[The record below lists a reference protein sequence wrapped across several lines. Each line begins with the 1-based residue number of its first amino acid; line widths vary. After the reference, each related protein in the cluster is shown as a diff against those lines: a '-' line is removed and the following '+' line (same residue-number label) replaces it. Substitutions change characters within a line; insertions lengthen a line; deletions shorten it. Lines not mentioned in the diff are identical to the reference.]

1 MSLQILVL
9 NSGSSSI
16 KYGLYRANEHS
27 LQRYARGVIDRIGQ
41 QARFYYQYKHK
52 QDQVDL
58 PTATDHISALQ
69 YLLERL
75 QDQISTDTQLLVGH
89 RVVHGGTAF
98 STPVHINDKV
108 LQQLKSFS
116 SLAPLHQPYN
126 LMAIEALM
134 QIDQHLCQVA
144 CFDTAFHARHQKPVD
159 QFGIPRRYYDQGI
172 RRYGFHGLSYESI
185 IQSLQAHDP
194 ELAAGSVIAAHL
206 GNGASLCAI
215 RNGVSVDSTTGFST
229 LDGLMM
235 GTRSGTIDAGV
246 LFYLLQEQQ
255 MSVEA
260 LTDLLYN
267 KSGLLG
273 VSGISNDMRDL
284 LASDKSAAKEA
295 IELYVHR
302 IILGIGS
309 MAASLGGVDG
319 LIFSGGIGEHAA
331 AIRQQVCDKLH
342 WLQLQLDIDA
352 NVANN
357 TCVSLPTSKLK
368 VYVIPTNEELMI
380 ARHTLNLVNAGDNE
394 EKVNA

>member
-16 KYGLYRANEHS
+16 KYGLYRANEQS

-41 QARFYYQYKHK
+41 QARFYYQVEDK

-75 QDQISTDTQLLVGH
+75 QDQISSESQLLVGH
-89 RVVHGGTAF
+89 RVVHGGTAY
-98 STPVHINDKV
+98 STPVRINDKV
-108 LQQLKSFS
+108 LQKLKSYV

-134 QIDQHLCQVA
+134 QIDERLCQVA
-144 CFDTAFHARHQKPVD
+144 CFDTAFHAQHQKPIN
-159 QFGIPRRYYDQGI
+159 QFGIPQSYYDQGI
-172 RRYGFHGLSYESI
+172 RRYGFHGLSYESVI
-185 IQSLQAHDP
+185 HALQQQDP
-194 ELAAGSVIAAHL
+194 ELASGSVIAAHL
-206 GNGASLCAI
+206 GNGASLCAMK
-215 RNGVSVDSTTGFST
+215 NGVSVDSTTGFSA

-246 LFYLLQEQQ
+246 LLYLLQEQQ

-267 KSGLLG
+267 QSGLKG

-284 LASDKSAAKEA
+284 LASDKAEAKEA

-302 IILGIGS
+302 IIVGIGA
-309 MAASLGGVDG
+309 MTASLGGVDG
-319 LIFSGGIGEHAA
+319 LIFSGGIGENAA
-331 AIRQQVCDKLH
+331 VIRQQVCDKLH
-342 WLQLQLDIDA
+342 WLQLQLDQEA
-352 NVANN
+352 NAANSE
-357 TCVSLPTSKLK
+357 CISVPSSKLK

-380 ARHTLNLVNAGDNE
+380 AKHTLNMVDIGDNE
-394 EKVNA
+394 EKINE

>member
-16 KYGLYRANEHS
+16 KYGLYRANEQS

-41 QARFYYQYKHK
+41 QARFYYQVEDK

-75 QDQISTDTQLLVGH
+75 QDQISSESQLLVGH
-89 RVVHGGTAF
+89 RVVHGGTAY
-98 STPVHINDKV
+98 STPVRINDKV
-108 LQQLKSFS
+108 LQKLKSYV

-134 QIDQHLCQVA
+134 QIDERLCQVA
-144 CFDTAFHARHQKPVD
+144 CFDTAFHAQHQKPIN
-159 QFGIPRRYYDQGI
+159 QFGIPQSYYDQGI
-172 RRYGFHGLSYESI
+172 RRYGFHGLSYESVI
-185 IQSLQAHDP
+185 HALQQKDP
-194 ELAAGSVIAAHL
+194 ELASGSVIAAHL
-206 GNGASLCAI
+206 GNGASLCAMK
-215 RNGVSVDSTTGFST
+215 NGVSVDSTTGFSA

-246 LFYLLQEQQ
+246 LLYLLQEQQ

-267 KSGLLG
+267 QSGLKG

-284 LASDKSAAKEA
+284 LASDKAEAKEA

-302 IILGIGS
+302 IIVGIGA
-309 MAASLGGVDG
+309 MTASLGGVDG
-319 LIFSGGIGEHAA
+319 LIFSGGIGENAA
-331 AIRQQVCDKLH
+331 VIRQQVCDKLH
-342 WLQLQLDIDA
+342 WLQLQLDQEA
-352 NVANN
+352 NAANSE
-357 TCVSLPTSKLK
+357 CISVPSSKLK

-380 ARHTLNLVNAGDNE
+380 AKHTLNMVDIGDNE
-394 EKVNA
+394 EKINE

>member
-16 KYGLYRANEHS
+16 KYGLYRANEQS

-41 QARFYYQYKHK
+41 QARFYYQYEDK

-75 QDQISTDTQLLVGH
+75 QDQISSESQLLVGH
-89 RVVHGGTAF
+89 RVVHGGTAY
-98 STPVHINDKV
+98 STPVRINDKV
-108 LQQLKSFS
+108 LQKLKSYV

-134 QIDQHLCQVA
+134 QIDERLCQVA
-144 CFDTAFHARHQKPVD
+144 CFDTAFHAQHQKPIN
-159 QFGIPRRYYDQGI
+159 QFGIPQSYYDQGI
-172 RRYGFHGLSYESI
+172 RRYGFHGLSYESVI
-185 IQSLQAHDP
+185 HALQQQDP
-194 ELAAGSVIAAHL
+194 ELASGSVIAAHL
-206 GNGASLCAI
+206 GNGASLCAMK
-215 RNGVSVDSTTGFST
+215 NGVSVDSTTGFSA

-246 LFYLLQEQQ
+246 LLYLLQEQQ

-267 KSGLLG
+267 QSGLKG

-284 LASDKSAAKEA
+284 LASDKAEAKEA

-302 IILGIGS
+302 IIVGIGA
-309 MAASLGGVDG
+309 MTASLGGVDG
-319 LIFSGGIGEHAA
+319 LIFSGGIGENAA
-331 AIRQQVCDKLH
+331 VIRQQVCDKLH
-342 WLQLQLDIDA
+342 WLQLQLDQEA
-352 NVANN
+352 NAANSE
-357 TCVSLPTSKLK
+357 CISVPSSKLK

-380 ARHTLNLVNAGDNE
+380 AKHTLNMVDIGDNE
-394 EKVNA
+394 EKINE

>member
-16 KYGLYRANEHS
+16 KYGLYRANEQS

-41 QARFYYQYKHK
+41 QARFYYQYEDK

-75 QDQISTDTQLLVGH
+75 QDQISSESQLLVGH
-89 RVVHGGTAF
+89 RVVHGGTAY
-98 STPVHINDKV
+98 STPVRINDKV
-108 LQQLKSFS
+108 LQKLKSYV

-134 QIDQHLCQVA
+134 QIDERLCQVA
-144 CFDTAFHARHQKPVD
+144 CFDTAFHAQHQKPIN
-159 QFGIPRRYYDQGI
+159 QFGIPQSYYDQGI
-172 RRYGFHGLSYESI
+172 RRYGFHGLSYESVI
-185 IQSLQAHDP
+185 HALQQQDP
-194 ELAAGSVIAAHL
+194 ELASGSVIAAHL
-206 GNGASLCAI
+206 GNGASLCAMK
-215 RNGVSVDSTTGFST
+215 NGVSVDSTTGFSA

-246 LFYLLQEQQ
+246 LLYLLQEQQ

-267 KSGLLG
+267 QSGLKG

-284 LASDKSAAKEA
+284 LASDKAEAKEA

-302 IILGIGS
+302 IIVGIGG
-309 MAASLGGVDG
+309 MTASLGGVDG
-319 LIFSGGIGEHAA
+319 LIFSGGIGENAA
-331 AIRQQVCDKLH
+331 VIRQQVCDKLH
-342 WLQLQLDIDA
+342 WLQLQLDQEA
-352 NVANN
+352 NAANSE
-357 TCVSLPTSKLK
+357 CISVPSSKLK

-380 ARHTLNLVNAGDNE
+380 AKHTLNMVDIGDNE
-394 EKVNA
+394 EKINE

>member
-16 KYGLYRANEHS
+16 KYGLYRANEQS

-41 QARFYYQYKHK
+41 QARFYYQVEDK

-75 QDQISTDTQLLVGH
+75 QDQISSESQLLVGH
-89 RVVHGGTAF
+89 RVVHGGTAY
-98 STPVHINDKV
+98 STPVRINDKV
-108 LQQLKSFS
+108 LQKLKSYV

-134 QIDQHLCQVA
+134 QIDERLCQVA
-144 CFDTAFHARHQKPVD
+144 CFDTAFHAQHQKPIN
-159 QFGIPRRYYDQGI
+159 QFGIPQSYYVQGI
-172 RRYGFHGLSYESI
+172 RRYGFHGLSYESVI
-185 IQSLQAHDP
+185 HALQQQDP
-194 ELAAGSVIAAHL
+194 ELASGSVIAAHL
-206 GNGASLCAI
+206 GNGASLCAMK
-215 RNGVSVDSTTGFST
+215 NGVSVDSTTGFSA

-246 LFYLLQEQQ
+246 LLYLLQEQQ

-267 KSGLLG
+267 QSGLKG

-284 LASDKSAAKEA
+284 LASDKAEAKEA

-302 IILGIGS
+302 IIVGIGA
-309 MAASLGGVDG
+309 MTASLGGVDG
-319 LIFSGGIGEHAA
+319 LIFSGGIGENAA
-331 AIRQQVCDKLH
+331 VIRQQVCDKLH
-342 WLQLQLDIDA
+342 WLQLQLDQEA
-352 NVANN
+352 NAANSE
-357 TCVSLPTSKLK
+357 CISVPSSKLK

-380 ARHTLNLVNAGDNE
+380 AKHTLNMVDIGDNE
-394 EKVNA
+394 EKINE